1 MFNIISQPK
10 NANQN
15 HNGGSRKL
23 LFNVHGFSVWK
34 DENVLETDG
43 GDGYTEKW
51 THLTPLY
58 YTLKIG

>member
-15 HNGGSRKL
+15 HNEGSRKL

-43 GDGYTEKW
+43 GDGYTEK
-51 THLTPLY
+51 
-58 YTLKIG
+58 